1 MMQNNVA
8 YRGFD
13 FLKDTKT
20 ETLREF
26 NETID
31 SNLIAFFEIHFEKK
45 IKEMALGIL
54 SESQET
60 CTMEKINYTK
70 GIAQGIREVRNF
82 FHAIRDEYKKR
93 IKANDE
99 R

>member
-1 MMQNNVA
+1 MNSMKQSI
-8 YRGFD
+8 RTS
-13 FLKDTKT
+13 L
-20 ETLREF
+20 
-26 NETID
+26 
-31 SNLIAFFEIHFEKK
+31 FFSRSIIQKK